1 MWLVEP
7 AELLTQL
14 VQAAD
19 DLGGLAAPGDTRAQL
34 VGMCR
39 TLRLGVAAAA
49 CSIARLDGDEL
60 VYEAADG
67 EGAAEI
73 VGVRLTVTRGLA
85 GFAAR
90 TGQAMIVDQLA
101 DDQRFA
107 RDVAERTGYVPNS
120 LLVAPITG
128 TDGSVLGVVSVL
140 DRGDIG
146 VDALQLAGSTAA
158 QAALVLPALT
168 VVVGLGAQLLRSLAA
183 AVASGAPG
191 LADGLREEA
200 ARVEQRVGGEQDSA
214 LLRVAALLAEL
225 RDGGPAVAD
234 AAERILRELTALTT
248 SRQAPRR
255 LR

>member
-34 VGMCR
+34 AGMCR

-73 VGVRLTVTRGLA
+73 VGERLSVTRGLA

-120 LLVAPITG
+120 LLVAPITAGDG
-128 TDGSVLGVVSVL
+128 TVLGVVSVL
-140 DRGDIG
+140 DRGDTG

-158 QAALVLPALT
+158 QAALVLPTL
-168 VVVGLGAQLLRSLAA
+168 VVTAGLGVQLLRAVAATVAADAPELAA
-183 AVASGAPG
+183 
-191 LADGLREEA
+191 GLREEA
-200 ARVEQRVGGEQDSA
+200 ERVEQRVAGEQDAA

-225 RDGGPAVAD
+225 RAGGPAVAA
-234 AAERILRELTALTT
+234 AAERILRELTSLTT
-248 SRQAPRR
+248 AGQAPRR